1 METSLWR
8 RAARPHFVR
17 SVVAVVLALAGLVAA
32 SRGQLQDA
40 GLNGA
45 TTTEKLL
52 AVLGTAALLIFGIAS
67 VRMFAR
73 GVRAATGEHL
83 GDSRAGPLGL
93 VISVI
98 GYVIVVLS
106 ALSVLGVDMSGLLLG
121 GALTGVVIGIAA
133 QQTLG
138 NFFAGLVLLL
148 VRPFTLG
155 EHVVFRSGPLGGE
168 YEGPVTDMGLFY
180 VSVMT
185 EQGPVQL
192 PNAGVLASAIGP
204 GARSPKDEP
213 EDEEIADDH
222 GTTHGG
228 TAHGGTG

>member
-1 METSLWR
+1 MDTGLWR

-17 SVVAVVLALAGLVAA
+17 AVVAVVLALAGLVAA
-32 SRGQLQDA
+32 SEGQIQDA

-45 TTTEKLL
+45 TPTEQLL
-52 AVLGTAALLIFGIAS
+52 AIIGTASLVIFGIAS

-83 GDSRAGPLGL
+83 GDSRSGPLGL
-93 VISVI
+93 VITVI
-98 GYVIVVLS
+98 GYVIVILT
-106 ALSVLGVDMSGLLLG
+106 ALSVLGVNMSGLLLG
-121 GALTGVVIGIAA
+121 GALTGVIVGIAA

-155 EHVVFRSGPLGGE
+155 ETVVFRSGPLGGE
-168 YEGPVTDMGLFY
+168 YEGRVTDMGLFY
-180 VSVMT
+180 VSLVT
-185 EQGPVQL
+185 DQGPVQL

-204 GARSPKDEP
+204 GARAPKDEP
-213 EDEEIADDH
+213 DEKLPDDP
-222 GTTHGG
+222 GPGHGG
-228 TAHGGTG
+228 TA